1 MAPRR
6 SRAGKLEGILD
17 MPPEV
22 WLEIS
27 SHLAPQD
34 LLQLSRSSKDIR
46 RAFMSRSSTAM
57 WKAGRKTV
65 NCPPPIVGFSEPA
78 WANLLFVNMCHF
90 CCKSIVRHIDFV
102 FRTRICSKCKDKAV
116 LTHPEIAS
124 NPVELSLIMT
134 LLPTKMTNTR
144 RRGRLPYQLLR
155 REFETVKAHYHSLSG
170 DEREVYCQER
180 RRYVQEITNFVPVG
194 NAWCQEKEAERERE
208 IARLK
213 RDRAAAITQRLNE
226 QGFGKAFSSSEFI
239 FKFHRHP
246 LVKQSRLLTRQG
258 WANISA
264 PLIELAR
271 EASEKQVQLEE
282 ASRYREYKSVFNVC
296 ASRGWKR
303 SLIVAC
309 EHASVVESRLALAKA
324 AFDSSLPPGS
334 PSATAIPSSMDFCT
348 FRLVKDILD
357 LPDAITV
364 SRECFLP
371 LLGLFHQQWMQRTHD
386 ELISILDIPHI
397 ELETMDEKVAFLQL
411 ACNVFACKMCSSR
424 ELFYP
429 EMLAHECCTRS
440 RDLFPASVSI
450 LEKRCA
456 WNADDLVKHDTLSP
470 FMMTVIRATG
480 LDPASAVVR
489 DIDSL
494 EHYYLCIICQRTPLV
509 DRGSKN
515 MYGWRS
521 FIQHMGMHT
530 SFGDSVTYPE
540 DFEIVPSEI
549 VESCPSNSVQLYAF
563 CWRCVHCQ
571 DLSWPATLVG
581 IHRHIRDKHSV
592 PEPRINM
599 DYHPDIVIHHWGL
612 RASARIVTTMA

>member
-78 WANLLFVNMCHF
+78 WANLLFVNVCHF

-116 LTHPEIAS
+116 LIHPEIAS

-144 RRGRLPYQLLR
+144 RRGRLPYQFLR
-155 REFETVKAHYHSLSG
+155 REFETVKARYLSLSG

-180 RRYVQEITNFVPVG
+180 RRHVQEITNFVPVG
-194 NAWCQEKEAERERE
+194 NAWCQEREAERERE
-208 IARLK
+208 LAQLK
-213 RDRAAAITQRLNE
+213 WDRAAAITQRLNE
-226 QGFGKAFSSSEFI
+226 LGFGKAFSSSEFVV
-239 FKFHRHP
+239 KFHRHP
-246 LVKQSRLLTRQG
+246 LVKQSRVLTRLG

-271 EASEKQVQLEE
+271 DASKKQVQLEE
-282 ASRYREYKSVFNVC
+282 AARHREYKSVFMC

-303 SLIVAC
+303 SVIVAC

-324 AFDSSLPPGS
+324 AFNSSLPPGS

-357 LPDAITV
+357 LPDAIAV
-364 SRECFLP
+364 SQECFLP
-371 LLGLFHQQWMQRTHD
+371 LLGLFNQQWMERTHD
-386 ELISILDIPHI
+386 ELISILDIPHV
-397 ELETMDEKVAFLQL
+397 ELETMDEKIAFLQL

-440 RDLFPASVSI
+440 RDLFTTSVSI

-549 VESCPSNSVQLYAF
+549 VESCPSNSVQLDAF
-563 CWRCVHCQ
+563 CWRHV
-571 DLSWPATLVG
+571 
-581 IHRHIRDKHSV
+581 RDKHSV

-599 DYHPDIVIHHWGL
+599 DYHPDIVIRHWGF
-612 RASARIVTTMA
+612 RASARIVTTVA